1 MNRQQRQQAALD
13 RRRRRKARQDRP
25 GSTKRRRAAQDTGEL
40 VTVYGVNCTWY
51 DDKANAATTG
61 TGRTGHV
68 LPCCPHCGG
77 MLFEIDTPV
86 WDDAVHRRLAF
97 ATFAD
102 RTDYPDMIAW
112 ARGKCFPTPIR
123 LLATWLE
130 RYDTCADCPHPRY
143 HHDAH
148 CLGPFDMGTMRAC
161 HHEDTLTCPGDH
173 CSHSGCSC
181 IGFVDHPIADAGYI
195 ADIIP
200 RVAIMLGVAIA
211 AFGIG
216 WMILLT

>member
-1 MNRQQRQQAALD
+1 MNRHQRQQAALD
-13 RRRRRKARQDRP
+13 RRRRRKARHVAP

-61 TGRTGHV
+61 TGRTGHG

-86 WDDAVHRRLAF
+86 WDDAVHRR
-97 ATFAD
+97 
-102 RTDYPDMIAW
+102 
-112 ARGKCFPTPIR
+112 
-123 LLATWLE
+123 LATWLE

-200 RVAIMLGVAIA
+200 RVAIMLGAAIA
-211 AFGIG
+211 TFGIG